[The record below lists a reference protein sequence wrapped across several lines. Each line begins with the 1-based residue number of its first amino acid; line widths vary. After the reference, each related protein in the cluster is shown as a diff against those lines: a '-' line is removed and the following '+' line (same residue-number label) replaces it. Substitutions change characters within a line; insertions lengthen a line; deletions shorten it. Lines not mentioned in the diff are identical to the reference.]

1 MNLQSVV
8 NIKGSVYPVV
18 NQTRKLIAFQSR
30 YNGLAT
36 LWLKSSV
43 VVFRS
48 RWTNKIEKV
57 KV

>member
-18 NQTRKLIAFQSR
+18 NQTRKLIAFQSK

-36 LWLKSSV
+36 LWLHSGV

-48 RWTNKIEKV
+48 RWTHKIEKV